1 MVPRHHKIWFGAMA
15 CLALVSILTIFTT
28 TTSAKLSF
36 ADQEHHRDLQDASLG
51 EEEVG
56 QLGHEQTI
64 IVASEKDSTQAKIT
78 SSVHIPHKDATT
90 ADI

>member
-1 MVPRHHKIWFGAMA
+1 MVVRHHKIWFGAMA

-36 ADQEHHRDLQDASLG
+36 ADQQHRDLQDASLG